1 MSRKAMVLA
10 AGLGTRMRPLTD
22 TLPKPLIPVA
32 GKALIDRTLDW
43 LAESG
48 VTEAVVNSH
57 YKASMIAAHLEKR
70 QHPVIHLSHEADILE
85 TGGGIKNALPLLG
98 DEPFFC
104 INSDVIC
111 IDGAKPALHRLEKAW
126 DENRMDA
133 LLLLHPVEKAIG
145 YKGPGDFLLT
155 PDGLRRRLDEH
166 SVPLVF
172 TGIQMLHPRLFEN
185 APAGAFSLN
194 VLYNRAMHKDGT
206 LSRVASV
213 IHEGEWLHVGDLEGL
228 AEAEK
233 FLNRRAV
240 S

>member
-1 MSRKAMVLA
+1 MSRKAIVLA

-32 GKALIDRTLDW
+32 DKALIDRTLDW
-43 LAESG
+43 LAGSG
-48 VTEAVVNSH
+48 ITEAVVNTH
-57 YKASMIAAHLEKR
+57 YKADMIAAHLEKR
-70 QHPVIHLSHEADILE
+70 RHPAIHLSHEVDILE

-111 IDGAKPALHRLEKAW
+111 IDGTESALHRLEKAW
-126 DENRMDA
+126 DGNRMDA

-145 YKGPGDFLLT
+145 YKGPGDFFLT
-155 PDGLRRRLDEH
+155 PNGVRRRLDERAA
-166 SVPLVF
+166 PLVF

-185 APAGAFSLN
+185 APADVFSLN
-194 VLYNRAMHKDGT
+194 ALYNRAMHKDGT
-206 LSRVASV
+206 LTRVAAV
-213 IHEGEWLHVGDLEGL
+213 VHDGEWLHVGDLEGL
-228 AEAEK
+228 AEAEA
-233 FLNRRAV
+233 FLERRAV